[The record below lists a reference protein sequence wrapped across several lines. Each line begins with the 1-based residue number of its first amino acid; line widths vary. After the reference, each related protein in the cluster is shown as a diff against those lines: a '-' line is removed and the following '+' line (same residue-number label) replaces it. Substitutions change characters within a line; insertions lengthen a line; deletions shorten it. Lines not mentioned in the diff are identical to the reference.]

1 MALAF
6 PGAQDDIWE
15 SGRCLALDRNGAA
28 VYHLMKVLEIG
39 LKILAAK
46 FGITIDNKNWHPVI
60 EQIEIKIKDMKNDVV
75 WKNMPDFKEQERY
88 YSQVVAGFAI
98 LKNAWR
104 NYTMHG
110 NSTYT
115 HENAANIF
123 ILIKMF
129 MQTLAEKLCE

>member
-1 MALAF
+1 M
-6 PGAQDDIWE
+6 
-15 SGRCLALDRNGAA
+15 ALDRNGAA